1 MKKIKI
7 SIGFSDYSD
16 AELLVKAKH
25 ISQSMTGN
33 SNFPSPSPT
42 LTVYNAAVS
51 AYETALGNAE
61 NGSVNDTA
69 VKNDARDAL
78 ETIMQSL
85 GLYVQLNCANSLNKA
100 TSSGFDVHA
109 APTSAVVPAIPS
121 NVKGDAGTHTG
132 EVDAYCDSEPEA
144 DFFMLRYSLNITTPV
159 WVVMLAQKSRKFTIT
174 GLTHGKDILISMC
187 AGNTA
192 GVSDWSDSTTVLV
205 Y

>member
-1 MKKIKI
+1 MNKIKI
-7 SIGFSDYSD
+7 SIGFSDYPD
-16 AELLVKAKH
+16 AGLLVKSKH

-33 SNFPSPSPT
+33 SNFPTPSPT
-42 LTVYNAAVS
+42 LIVYNGAVT

-61 NGSVNDTA
+61 KGSVNDTID
-69 VKNDARDAL
+69 KNEARAAL
-78 ETIMQSL
+78 ENLLQSM
-85 GLYVQLNCANSLNKA
+85 GLYVQLNCANNLNKA

-109 APTSAVVPAIPS
+109 APTSAVVPVIPV
-121 NVKGDAGTHTG
+121 NVKGDTGTHTG

>member
-1 MKKIKI
+1 MNKVKI
-7 SIGFSDYSD
+7 SVGFGEYPD
-16 AELLVKAKH
+16 ARLLVKSKH

-33 SNFPSPSPT
+33 SNFPTPSPT
-42 LTVYNAAVS
+42 LAVYNAAVL

-69 VKNDARDAL
+69 IKNDARATL
-78 ETIMQSL
+78 ENLMQSL
-85 GLYVQLNCANSLNKA
+85 GLYVQLNCANNLNKA

-132 EVDAYCDSEPEA
+132 EVDASCDSEPEA
-144 DFFMLRYSLNITTPV
+144 DFFILRYSLNITAPV
-159 WVVMLAQKSRKFTIT
+159 WVVMLAQKSRKYTIT